1 MRSQLDCWC
10 DKKLQE
16 FIPGPEPMPGQKVQK
31 YLFPSERTGR
41 DIAPLPGGHL
51 MCVEATTI
59 WREDPGQ
66 AKVSYLELA

>member
-1 MRSQLDCWC
+1 MRSQWDCWS
-10 DKKLQE
+10 DKKLHKFVPTLQ
-16 FIPGPEPMPGQKVQK
+16 PMPRQKVQK
-31 YLFPSERTGR
+31 DLFPGERTSR
-41 DIAPLPGGHL
+41 DIDPLPGGHL